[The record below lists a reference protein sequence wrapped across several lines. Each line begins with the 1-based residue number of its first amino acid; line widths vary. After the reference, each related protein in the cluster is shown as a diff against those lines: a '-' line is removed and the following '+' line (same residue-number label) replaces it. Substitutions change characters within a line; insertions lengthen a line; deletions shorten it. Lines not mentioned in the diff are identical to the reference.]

1 MFAYDI
7 PKNSISYKKDN
18 NDLLVTVNND
28 PSQAVR
34 IKNHFLGGDYAID
47 RIGFGQDGSYVDQ
60 EYILKQVNAVH
71 LSSHGGNNYLLDK
84 DKKDNV
90 YTYTGGKVTISDNGG
105 DDRVVFKLD
114 NPGDGLFY
122 LSNGKDLKIST
133 NKIDASNNDI
143 LEIKNFFVNRSS
155 IIENF
160 DINDYWSVTAES
172 IYEQYGKTFP
182 PETPDNSTPSDPGGS
197 DESSLTGGSEDNV
210 FNYKGGMVS
219 ITDTGGNDKVIFKN
233 PGSRVFYSSDGID
246 LMIST
251 AKIDSS
257 NNNIL
262 QVKNFFASKDSI
274 IETFQINDNW
284 SVTAESI
291 YRALG
296 KTYPNQTA
304 PVNNNPTTPPNSDN
318 LIGGKEDNVFTYT
331 GGKKSITDTGGNDKV
346 IFKNPGSKVFYSS
359 DGVNL
364 KISTAKINSSNK
376 DVLEVKNFFSDKN
389 AIIEKFQINDR
400 WTVTAES
407 IYQAFGKTYP
417 TSTDTK
423 SAPLALLGIPNN
435 TSEAGL
441 NDNNASDT

>member
-1 MFAYDI
+1 
-7 PKNSISYKKDN
+7 
-18 NDLLVTVNND
+18 
-28 PSQAVR
+28 
-34 IKNHFLGGDYAID
+34 
-47 RIGFGQDGSYVDQ
+47 
-60 EYILKQVNAVH
+60 
-71 LSSHGGNNYLLDK
+71 
-84 DKKDNV
+84 
-90 YTYTGGKVTISDNGG
+90 
-105 DDRVVFKLD
+105 
-114 NPGDGLFY
+114 
-122 LSNGKDLKIST
+122 
-133 NKIDASNNDI
+133 
-143 LEIKNFFVNRSS
+143 
-155 IIENF
+155 
-160 DINDYWSVTAES
+160 
-172 IYEQYGKTFP
+172 
-182 PETPDNSTPSDPGGS
+182 
-197 DESSLTGGSEDNV
+197 
-210 FNYKGGMVS
+210 MVS

-262 QVKNFFASKDSI
+262 QVKNFFASKDNI
-274 IETFQINDNW
+274 IETFQINDRW

-291 YRALG
+291 YKAFG
-296 KTYPNQTA
+296 KTYLNQTA

-346 IFKNPGSKVFYSS
+346 IFAKQGSKVFYSS

-389 AIIEKFQINDR
+389 AIIEEFQISNH

-417 TSTDTK
+417 TSTDTQN
-423 SAPLALLGIPNN
+423 APLALLGIPNN